1 MRITNLETTFT
12 LGADPASPVATDIAL
27 EADCTE
33 AEAQAMISTA
43 WAQVEAFT
51 NRSYRPITAGKV
63 VLTTSG
69 FDTYPWPRHPFP
81 AAITVEILLGGSWV
95 ANPALYVAE
104 LGLVDLETH
113 TTYRLTQS
121 GTVAGRTPS
130 AAVVQAVTNLALYQ
144 LIHAPA
150 RREFKSQS
158 AGDTS
163 FTREAIMGVLYG
175 SGAGAMLASEVRG

>member
-1 MRITNLETTFT
+1 MSIRNLETTFT
-12 LGADPASPVATDIAL
+12 VGDDPASPVATDLAL

-33 AEAQAMISTA
+33 AEAQAIISTA
-43 WAQVEAFT
+43 WAQAEAFT
-51 NRSYRPITAGKV
+51 GRMYRPITAGKV
-63 VLTTSG
+63 VVSVVGSEL
-69 FDTYPWPRHPFP
+69 FQWPRNPFP

-95 ANPALYVAE
+95 ANSALYVAE

-113 TTYRLTQS
+113 TTYRLTQT
-121 GTVAGRTPS
+121 GTVAGRTPK
-130 AAVVQAVTNLALYQ
+130 AEVVQAVTNLALYQ

-163 FTREAIMGVLYG
+163 FSREAVMGVMYG
-175 SGAGAMLASEVRG
+175 SGAGAMLTSEVRL